1 MSDISL
7 LRWSD
12 RYSVGN
18 NDIDNDHR
26 RLFEI
31 INLLQ
36 EMQNTSDKESRFAE
50 VLSSLFDYSLYH
62 FNREE
67 EYMNQISFNEI
78 EEHKREHKKYII
90 KISTYNSDFFS
101 SKRPDEAT
109 VIEFL
114 TNWWTNHILKS
125 DVKYELFKS
134 QNKST
139 GEY

>member
-1 MSDISL
+1 MSDSSL

-36 EMQNTSDKESRFAE
+36 EMQYTSEKNGQFAE

-67 EYMNQISFNEI
+67 EYMNQISYDEI
-78 EEHKREHKKYII
+78 EAHKKEHKKYIV
-90 KISTYNSDFFS
+90 KISTFNSDFFS
-101 SKRPDEAT
+101 VRRPEETA

-114 TNWWTNHILKS
+114 KNWWTGHILQS

-134 QNKST
+134 KNNIN

>member
-31 INLLQ
+31 INMLQ
-36 EMQNTSDKESRFAE
+36 EMQLTGDNAGKFAE
-50 VLSSLFDYSLYH
+50 VLSSLFDYSMYH

-67 EYMNQISFNEI
+67 EYMNQISYDEI
-78 EEHKREHKKYII
+78 EAHRNEHKKYIV
-90 KISTYNSDFFS
+90 KISTFNSDFFS
-101 SKRPDEAT
+101 VRRPDET
-109 VIEFL
+109 DVIEFL

-134 QNKST
+134 QKKST
-139 GEY
+139 GNY

>member
-31 INLLQ
+31 INMLQ
-36 EMQNTSDKESRFAE
+36 EMQLTGDNAGQFAE
-50 VLSSLFDYSLYH
+50 VLSSLFDYSMYH

-67 EYMNQISFNEI
+67 EYMNQISYDEI
-78 EEHKREHKKYII
+78 EAHRNEHKKYIV
-90 KISTYNSDFFS
+90 KISTFNSDFFS
-101 SKRPDEAT
+101 VRRPDET
-109 VIEFL
+109 DVIEFL

-134 QNKST
+134 QKKST
-139 GEY
+139 GNY

>member
-31 INLLQ
+31 INMLQ
-36 EMQNTSDKESRFAE
+36 EMQLTGDNAGKFAE
-50 VLSSLFDYSLYH
+50 VLSSLFDYSMYH

-67 EYMNQISFNEI
+67 EYMNQISYDEI
-78 EEHKREHKKYII
+78 EAHRNEHKKYIV
-90 KISTYNSDFFS
+90 KISTFNSDFFS
-101 SKRPDEAT
+101 VRRPDET
-109 VIEFL
+109 DVIEFL

-139 GEY
+139 GNY

>member
-31 INLLQ
+31 INMLQ
-36 EMQNTSDKESRFAE
+36 EMQLTGDNAGQFAE
-50 VLSSLFDYSLYH
+50 VLSSLFDYSMYH

-67 EYMNQISFNEI
+67 EYMNQISYDEI
-78 EEHKREHKKYII
+78 EAHRNEHKKYIV
-90 KISTYNSDFFS
+90 KISTFNSDFFS
-101 SKRPDEAT
+101 VRRPDETA

-139 GEY
+139 GNY